1 MEALN
6 MVKDIQSQFLG
17 VSSGL
22 HVESSGCKSLMRLSW
37 IRGLVPTCFNRCS
50 DAKCGYVPATEL
62 HKDLSSWRAK
72 YCRWLARFVPFVS
85 SICLQIRCISHMFFF
100 VVFQRV
106 PINRNDKP
114 LPAVAGVPVAINSK
128 QWCPLK
134 ADSLT
139 WPDECGQSLFAA
151 VCREPWRFEAMPS
164 AWKVPVDLCVMVCP
178 LRCGVLCVAD
188 CVFVFGTLCQHVDPT
203 PQPDPHQ
210 IIDYLFDVLSPFWW
224 PPIWY
229 YIVLYAVQ

>member
-1 MEALN
+1 
-6 MVKDIQSQFLG
+6 
-17 VSSGL
+17 
-22 HVESSGCKSLMRLSW
+22 MRLSW

-106 PINRNDKP
+106 PINCNDRP
-114 LPAVAGVPVAINSK
+114 LPAVAGVQLPSIVNNDALSQQTAWLDQMNV
-128 QWCPLK
+128 
-134 ADSLT
+134 DSRYL
-139 WPDECGQSLFAA
+139 PLFAA
-151 VCREPWRFEAMPS
+151 SRDVLRQCPLRGR
-164 AWKVPVDLCVMVCP
+164 VPVDLCVMVCP

-210 IIDYLFDVLSPFWW
+210 IIDYLFDVLSPSDGHPFD
-224 PPIWY
+224 I
-229 YIVLYAVQ
+229 I

>member
-1 MEALN
+1 
-6 MVKDIQSQFLG
+6 
-17 VSSGL
+17 
-22 HVESSGCKSLMRLSW
+22 MRLSW

-106 PINRNDKP
+106 PINCNDRP

-128 QWCPLK
+128 QWCPLT

-164 AWKVPVDLCVMVCP
+164 AWKGSGRLVCHGVPVALWSSVCCRLCLCLWHFVSA
-178 LRCGVLCVAD
+178 CGPHP
-188 CVFVFGTLCQHVDPT
+188 TTWPT
-203 PQPDPHQ
+203 PNYRLPVWCIEPLLMATHLILYS
-210 IIDYLFDVLSPFWW
+210 IICSSVN
-224 PPIWY
+224 I
-229 YIVLYAVQ
+229 